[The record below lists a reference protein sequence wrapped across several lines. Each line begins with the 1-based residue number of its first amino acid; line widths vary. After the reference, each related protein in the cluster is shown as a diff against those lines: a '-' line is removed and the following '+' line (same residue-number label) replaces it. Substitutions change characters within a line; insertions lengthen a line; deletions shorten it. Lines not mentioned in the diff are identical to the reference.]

1 MSTCFV
7 SFFPVSAPLPTSS
20 SFFMYY
26 IYMYIIYIRRIQQL
40 HKSVYIYAQA
50 NGFSAAAEANSHQQL
65 YKLTPPADEEEFF
78 FNYFYFYFIFFR
90 RFFIFARETPRVY
103 FYLFFFS
110 FSFDDDF
117 DDWQYKIR
125 LAIIPVFIRLLCS
138 NSVTI
143 PLTCLFFHHLIVFF
157 LFFVFFFFIFVP
169 KKLFLFY
176 LFSHAFYSFSTRTT
190 KPQCKLR
197 HCRNSFSN
205 VK

>member
-1 MSTCFV
+1 MSKTSWPVSRVCHHNNTFSLLFLPPSSFHSSWSLLLFSFLFLFFVSTCFV

-78 FNYFYFYFIFFR
+78 FNYFYFYFIFFQ

-103 FYLFFFS
+103 FYLFFFFFLS
-110 FSFDDDF
+110 TTTLTTGNIKY
-117 DDWQYKIR
+117 DWQ
-125 LAIIPVFIRLLCS
+125 LFQFS
-138 NSVTI
+138 SVCCVQT
-143 PLTCLFFHHLIVFF
+143 L
-157 LFFVFFFFIFVP
+157 
-169 KKLFLFY
+169 
-176 LFSHAFYSFSTRTT
+176 
-190 KPQCKLR
+190 
-197 HCRNSFSN
+197 
-205 VK
+205 